1 MYVRPF
7 GSDLKNRWR
16 LMAYIDSD
24 EACDDVRTYV
34 HQYVARYGAQRM
46 RHMTDRLGRT
56 SMASSKGFLDVMTV
70 ALKCPPSMIQYLR
83 RYS

>member
-1 MYVRPF
+1 MNVRPL
-7 GSDLKNRWR
+7 GSDLKNKWR

-24 EACDDVRTYV
+24 EACDDVMYV
-34 HQYVARYGAQRM
+34 QQYVARYEAQRM

-70 ALKCPPSMIQYLR
+70 ALK
-83 RYS
+83 